1 MSFLNICRINLDLAK
16 HRWIA
21 NNEEKIR
28 TSLIFTPMH
37 TNYFVLNV
45 SNFPLCLILTG
56 SDLMNY
62 ILRSLFKTF
71 LQRIP
76 LKQLLNLPWGET
88 FITLRW
94 RTAINALFLWFY
106 VFCCES
112 TVFVSWMDTRYT
124 WFFYYVK
131 TLKKHLVIRPYKT

>member
-1 MSFLNICRINLDLAK
+1 MSSLHICRTNLDLAK

-28 TSLIFTPMH
+28 TSFIFTPMH

-45 SNFPLCLILTG
+45 SNFPLYLILTG

-112 TVFVSWMDTRYT
+112 TAFVSWMDTPYT

-131 TLKKHLVIRPYKT
+131 TLKNIW